1 MTGADS
7 EETAGALFEVL
18 QVLEDL
24 GLRHHLGGSYASSV
38 HGVPRQTLDADLV
51 VDLDAASIPR
61 IADRLRGR
69 FYLDEE
75 RMANAVSRRSSFN
88 LIHLGT
94 GFKVDVFV
102 KREGAYDELELGR
115 SQLAEL
121 PERIGRP
128 VPVKSAEDTVLRKL
142 QWFAEGGRVS
152 DRQWSDVLGVLKA
165 QGDRLDREYLA
176 TWAEELEIRDLLDR
190 ALSEA

>member
-1 MTGADS
+1 MTGPER
-7 EETAGALFEVL
+7 EETVDALFEVL

-51 VDLDAASIPR
+51 VDLDAASVQA
-61 IADRLRGR
+61 IADRLRSR

-75 RMANAVSRRSSFN
+75 RMAHAVSRRASFN

-102 KREGAYDELELGR
+102 KGEGVYDDLELDR

-121 PERIGRP
+121 PESIGRS

-152 DRQWSDVLGVLKA
+152 DRQWTDVLGVLKA
-165 QGDRLDREYLA
+165 QADRLDKEYLK

-190 ALSEA
+190 ALDQA

>member
-1 MTGADS
+1 MNQELG
-7 EETAGALFEVL
+7 ETASPLFEVL
-18 QVLEDL
+18 QALASL
-24 GLRHHLGGSYASSV
+24 GLRYHLGGSYASSV

-51 VDLDAASIPR
+51 VDLDAASVHA
-61 IADRLRGR
+61 IADRLREH

-75 RMANAVSRRSSFN
+75 RMAYAVSRRSSFN
-88 LIHLGT
+88 LIHLAT

-102 KREGAYDELELGR
+102 KREGVFDDLELER

-121 PERIGRP
+121 PEMGGRS

-142 QWFAEGGRVS
+142 QWFAEGGGVS

>member
-1 MTGADS
+1 VTSGAS
-7 EETAGALFEVL
+7 ESAGPLSEVIDAI
-18 QVLEDL
+18 EDL
-24 GLRHHLGGSYASSV
+24 GLTYHLGGSYASSV

-51 VDLDAASIPR
+51 VDLDAGSVPR
-61 IADRLRGR
+61 LAEKLRDR

-75 RMANAVSRRSSFN
+75 RMAHAVARRSSFN

-102 KREGAYDELELGR
+102 KREGAFDDLELAR
-115 SQLAEL
+115 SGVTGL
-121 PERIGRP
+121 PELAGRK

-142 QWFAEGGRVS
+142 QWFDEGGRTS
-152 DRQWSDVLGVLKA
+152 DRQWSDVLGVIKA
-165 QGDRLDREYLA
+165 QGSRLDRDYLA
-176 TWAEELEIRDLLDR
+176 TWAGELGVGGLLEK